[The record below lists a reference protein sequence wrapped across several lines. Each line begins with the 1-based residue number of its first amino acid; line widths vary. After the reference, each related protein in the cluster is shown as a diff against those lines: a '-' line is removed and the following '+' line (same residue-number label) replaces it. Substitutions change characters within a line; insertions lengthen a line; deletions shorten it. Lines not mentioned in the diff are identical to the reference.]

1 MRKLPIYLSLLLL
14 LTCAKEDNTALI
26 EGYQLQISQLNSKI
40 TEYSNQVSQLQ
51 STVNSL
57 NSQVNTIPGL
67 ENTITSLNEQ
77 IAELEET
84 TATLSS
90 EVSTIPGLN
99 DEIASLKETIASL
112 KEQIEELEIISN
124 TRTLTVSSTEGG
136 SVTGAGDY
144 QIGTEV
150 TITATPDEGYEF
162 TGWSDGE
169 TSSSR
174 VITISSDTSISAGF
188 EILTFQLTIVDT
200 EGGTVSVESGS
211 YDYGT
216 ELTIVASPNENYHFV
231 EFTGYPKRQNE
242 ISVTINEDTTLTPN
256 FLVKHDGVKTR
267 NNYWYSESELEFL
280 ASENFIV
287 WWDKDYDYLLRA
299 ISVLEEFENVMS
311 IANSNGWG
319 LPYSKLIPGLDA
331 SNHLMSLYIYTGG
344 DSSDIIWESGK
355 ARCCGVGGN
364 ELEGMP
370 YTGMDASSFNI
381 LDDGSFKLS
390 MGIRMTLIHEAF
402 HMMQFSM
409 PLNNNGGNTFTY
421 SGDSSWW
428 TESTARWFE
437 RTYGI
442 LDWDGSWYTKY
453 HSLCTQH
460 LQPQV
465 SLWRHRNALPNRGLN
480 SNQQWSF
487 GMNGYEKGELFRFL
501 IQESYV
507 PTSYVWDMG
516 VSKST
521 LLPQE
526 YLYQTIN
533 NFEDV
538 YGDYAVKFT
547 SGIMYNDIEVEAA
560 KSSLEYWIN
569 NSCNIGINCN
579 PETNEAFNNQYVA
592 EINESGTNGYV
603 TPVEK
608 NQAWSWT
615 VVKINT
621 SQQQSFTLD
630 FQPDELGNEG
640 TQSNFKLY
648 LTNRENNL
656 VQQVNFNGEINVDP
670 NLDYFLVMVNTPQ
683 RFEGWETF
691 DYQLKVTPI
700 N

>member
-1 MRKLPIYLSLLLL
+1 MKRLPIYLSLLLL
-14 LTCAKEDNTALI
+14 LTCAKEDNTSLI

-67 ENTITSLNEQ
+67 ENTISSLNEQ
-77 IAELEET
+77 IAELEDTIT
-84 TATLSS
+84 TLTS

-99 DEIASLKETIASL
+99 DEIASLEETIASL

-136 SVTGAGDY
+136 SVTGTGDY

-150 TITATPDEGYEF
+150 TITAIPDEGYEF

-169 TSSSR
+169 TSLTR
-174 VITISSDTSISAGF
+174 VVTINSDTTLSASF

-216 ELTIVASPNENYHFV
+216 ELTIVASPNENYHFIGF
-231 EFTGYPKRQNE
+231 EE
-242 ISVTINEDTTLTPN
+242 IDGFENTINITIDSNITIQPN
-256 FLVKHDGVKTR
+256 FLIKDDGHKQRSNTFFD
-267 NNYWYSESELEFL
+267 EEELDYL
-280 ASENFIV
+280 ATENFII
-287 WWDKDYDYLLRA
+287 WWDKDNEFLDRALTLKGELENIVDICLGYGMEMPLGSETKYINIFLYNSDKPSYDIIQNWSSAGVGTDGNGMPFFPWGDNYFDSKDSSELNNTNRNTLYHE
-299 ISVLEEFENVMS
+299 SFHVMQYK
-311 IANSNGWG
+311 AGNFYGTF
-319 LPYSKLIPGLDA
+319 PYSLD
-331 SNHLMSLYIYTGG
+331 
-344 DSSDIIWESGK
+344 
-355 ARCCGVGGN
+355 
-364 ELEGMP
+364 
-370 YTGMDASSFNI
+370 
-381 LDDGSFKLS
+381 
-390 MGIRMTLIHEAF
+390 
-402 HMMQFSM
+402 
-409 PLNNNGGNTFTY
+409 NT
-421 SGDSSWW
+421 
-428 TESTARWFE
+428 
-437 RTYGI
+437 
-442 LDWDGSWYTKY
+442 WYTEATASWFGRKFGLTIPY
-453 HSLCTQH
+453 DRDDYYSVWSGQPALN

-465 SLWRHRNALPNRGLN
+465 SMWGGLEDKPYFSEISWSHGNHRYAMEAFFKYLDDENIINEYFIGG
-480 SNQQWSF
+480 SF
-487 GMNGYEKGELFRFL
+487 YS
-501 IQESYV
+501 Q
-507 PTSYVWDMG
+507 T
-516 VSKST
+516 T

-526 YLYQTIN
+526 YLYN
-533 NFEDV
+533 NIQNLENI
-538 YGDYAVKFT
+538 YGDFASKYV
-547 SGIMYNDIEVEAA
+547 SGIMFSDEDYFGIKEMIKLVIDF
-560 KSSLEYWIN
+560 
-569 NSCNIGINCN
+569 SCDWFNVGNCN
-579 PETNEAFNNQYVA
+579 EETNLAYNNQYVS

-608 NQAWSWT
+608 NEAWSWT

-656 VQQVNFNGEINVDP
+656 VQQVDFNGEINVDP

-691 DYQLKVTPI
+691 DYQLKVTPV